1 MFDMYAKLET
11 RTFLAMLVGVS
22 FAFIWLM
29 KPFFGPIFW
38 AMAIALIFH
47 PVQQLLVRKLGDRP
61 TINALITLLICMI
74 IVVIPV
80 LFLGAAL
87 IAEGVGIYQKIQE
100 GEIRPGEYIDQVN
113 QSFPAIQAFLAQFD
127 ISFSELRDRAVSAIL
142 GVSQFLGQPALGI
155 GQRTFGFFLGLA
167 LMVDMVYFLVRG
179 GRNLVELLIKAL
191 PLGDERVRLLF
202 ANFAEVT
209 RATGKGNLL
218 IAIIQGALGGLIFWA
233 LDITGALL
241 WGVVMA
247 IVSLLP
253 AVGAAIVWVPAAI
266 RSEEHT
272 SELQSRPH
280 LVC

>member
-22 FAFIWLM
+22 FTFIWLM

-100 GEIRPGEYIDQVN
+100 GEIRPGEYR
-113 QSFPAIQAFLAQFD
+113 S
-127 ISFSELRDRAVSAIL
+127 
-142 GVSQFLGQPALGI
+142 
-155 GQRTFGFFLGLA
+155 
-167 LMVDMVYFLVRG
+167 
-179 GRNLVELLIKAL
+179 K
-191 PLGDERVRLLF
+191 ERRV
-202 ANFAEVT
+202 
-209 RATGKGNLL
+209 GKEC
-218 IAIIQGALGGLIFWA
+218 
-233 LDITGALL
+233 
-241 WGVVMA
+241 
-247 IVSLLP
+247 
-253 AVGAAIVWVPAAI
+253 
-266 RSEEHT
+266 R
-272 SELQSRPH
+272 
-280 LVC
+280 